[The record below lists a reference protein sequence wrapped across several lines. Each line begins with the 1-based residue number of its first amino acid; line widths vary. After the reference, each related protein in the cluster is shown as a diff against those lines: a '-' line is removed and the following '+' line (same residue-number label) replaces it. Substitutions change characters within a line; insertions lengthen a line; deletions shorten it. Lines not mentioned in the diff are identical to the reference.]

1 MPLCSQWPGLSLFS
15 IHREQLIVYE
25 GPPCL
30 NGLDRN
36 LNFVSI
42 NPCAH
47 SLLQFLI
54 FKLNM
59 IFFFFKPQACLWN
72 TLALRKANQQPWNAG
87 VCRAWGASSRV
98 GKFFLVNEL
107 FLPLSGRSAEPWLGS
122 SASCPWK
129 WPPFQLTCAG
139 SSVCH
144 LESGLSTKGRHE
156 ASFSEASWIVTHC
169 TSGADLYFS
178 SLFCSCETERECH
191 TCVSQHTPTLLCWV
205 STLGRASCLMPRKQ
219 FVNLACCLQPASSLA
234 RNMRT
239 WTAKHRTDRLAEA
252 LLHLL
257 LPTFTWPSTSLC
269 SCTLSQCPNSL
280 TVH

>member
-1 MPLCSQWPGLSLFS
+1 M
-15 IHREQLIVYE
+15 
-25 GPPCL
+25 
-30 NGLDRN
+30 
-36 LNFVSI
+36 
-42 NPCAH
+42 
-47 SLLQFLI
+47 
-54 FKLNM
+54 
-59 IFFFFKPQACLWN
+59 PQACLWN

-98 GKFFLVNEL
+98 GKFFLLNEL

-122 SASCPWK
+122 SASCLWK

-156 ASFSEASWIVTHC
+156 ASFSGAGWIVTHC

-191 TCVSQHTPTLLCWV
+191 TCASQHTPTLLCWV

-219 FVNLACCLQPASSLA
+219 FVNLASLQPPSSLA

-239 WTAKHRTDRLAEA
+239 WTAKHGQIDPQR
-252 LLHLL
+252 
-257 LPTFTWPSTSLC
+257 PSCTC
-269 SCTLSQCPNSL
+269 SCPPSPGPPPHCAPVHAACAL
-280 TVH
+280 TVWQSINAWDILTRSYLCMCRFFHQECTFLTPMWWPPT